1 MELPFKTYRQHVEAA
16 VAAFLPV
23 VKQRAVSGI
32 NGPAYLYCRH
42 AKPNQEGELKLF
54 PEGETPDPRWELVTG
69 EGLRSNIPY
78 DHYFTWIEHRARR
91 APIIGWQENDLP
103 PSTAKYIAQMMEGK
117 TVVLSDK
124 EYNLGANYWP
134 SWMASLHNPN
144 RCGILDAL
152 VLGTIE
158 ALLRDYPEALRKVR
172 PDLFGMEPA

>member
-16 VAAFLPV
+16 VAAFLPA

-54 PEGETPDPRWELVTG
+54 LEGETPDPRWELVTG
-69 EGLRSNIPY
+69 EGLRSHIPY

-117 TVVLSDK
+117 TVVVS
-124 EYNLGANYWP
+124 EMAYNEGANYWP

-152 VLGTIE
+152 VIGTTE
-158 ALLRDYPEALRKVR
+158 ALLRDYRDATLKVR
-172 PDLFGMEPA
+172 PDLAEKVCA